1 MKPHETGTDNP
12 IDFPKQMTA
21 NELAD
26 VLMFTKFQVDEDGTM
41 IGVSHQ
47 AVDEVIT
54 MLRQFGLAESII
66 KQQQLEIEALKAD
79 NKFWQA
85 MATREKIRADRNE
98 Q

>member
-12 IDFPKQMTA
+12 IDFPKQMNA

-26 VLMFTKFQVDEDGTM
+26 YLDNNVEAMLFTEQPYID
-41 IGVSHQ
+41 Q
-47 AVDEVIT
+47 AAT